1 MSVALRSD
9 DCGAGLVAWLVPVLP
24 AGVKV
29 GRRGIVGKDCAHPGD
44 AAEPHTIS
52 VQAKLASQRI
62 VGCARLG
69 ATLKRALSALART
82 VKSRVMKS

>member
-9 DCGAGLVAWLVPVLP
+9 DCAGEPAAWLVPVLP

-29 GRRGIVGKDCAHPGD
+29 GRRGIVGKDCAYPGD

-62 VGCARLG
+62 GCARLG